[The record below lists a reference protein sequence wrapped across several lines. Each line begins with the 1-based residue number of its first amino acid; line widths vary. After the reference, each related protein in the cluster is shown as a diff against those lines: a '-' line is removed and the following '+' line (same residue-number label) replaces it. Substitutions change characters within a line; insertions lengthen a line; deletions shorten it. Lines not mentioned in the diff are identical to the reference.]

1 MDRITDRYQANI
13 PNNPTLTTNTYIEIP
28 QHITTFRTLTNNSY
42 LFNAVQQEYLGILD
56 KLTETCQPL
65 AKECDHFNLDALIG
79 YTKKLLTDIDIED
92 ISSST
97 DRDLFFSY
105 TSIRQALIEIEEF
118 LRTSDDENKKTTV
131 YLQLFDAFGVCVQGL
146 NSKVYDVYQYM
157 QRQETSKQDI
167 NHQLYSKCNLLIKDE
182 VYKLLPVLQ
191 EEQILEQYLIG
202 DEIHVTNPMIEV
214 SYNKLNLTQDVD
226 NQFVVYDAVA
236 KDLTREQKEC
246 ILSRLDYPITRYK
259 IITFVTEIF
268 SQNFNS
274 VMNEIV
280 GISEWHTRNITPSEL
295 TSENTGK
302 IDIYFCSL
310 INKYFNIQ
318 DDSKKFSISHMLN
331 SSYISSD
338 DCYSFANIKDALH
351 KFIAT
356 NIDKFPHN
364 MLEKTYS
371 EDLEFNIITKKGEHY
386 SIKSFNSGY
395 FYKTDSTDFTDSIQP
410 ISIDDLYS
418 FVDTDIPLI
427 SKVPDKLK
435 VPIIIQALENKSSD
449 KESVYAF
456 FNDINNISC
465 LKQNK
470 YVMKELLSSILSS
483 EIVKQKIA
491 EAIDLSYI
499 KKVQYGNEL
508 DAQCAEFF
516 IDMSFVSDNE
526 LYNSLLRRNKVNL
539 KTNIEY
545 ILPNSLYSFLC
556 NISTDN
562 LKKLVVSITT
572 EDSLIDKFV
581 PVLEQCIQQN
591 NFRLLNI
598 IFENDILLTNFLHSD
613 YFKKNQE
620 ECISLLYYHE
630 QGELLGKILSNPSID
645 IKQFSKM
652 NILHYATICHNK
664 QILENI
670 TAKLSTEEIQKY
682 LIDKG
687 RDGMTPLAYAA
698 DVNNTTFFE
707 VLVPF
712 ITRDIII
719 AKADYELNY
728 NVLMCVVEK
737 GFDIAT
743 QLMEKVT
750 IDDIKSMVSYDG
762 NTLLMLACINSN
774 ENFITTLLS
783 MKDIDDE
790 YITRTNTDN
799 QNALTLAISSNYIRN
814 CYSCVQAIINKCKA
828 RKLFVI
834 NIGNRKIHTSLSCC
848 FFIEDSNLRKKLFD
862 LLFKFYKN
870 DFPKEKN
877 KEGFSLLHVAI
888 DSGKLDIL
896 REILPYCDKQI
907 LTDIIEDT
915 SITPLHLALRENTEC
930 IPILLPYY
938 NEIDMLKSPQ
948 LNEED
953 LLISLMRCGVELT
966 DDLLTLFND
975 IILEEVTASGNNL
988 LMLAVISKNLDWIKK
1003 LLVRCNE
1010 ETILKINRIDNNILT
1025 LAMYS
1030 NKLSVV
1036 NCILDNLSLKTL
1048 EKIYMQKDSQQ
1059 KNILNSVEERFIS
1072 EEIKLVVYTKLEDI
1086 KNSYHQSFDGVL
1098 NSVS

>member
-1 MDRITDRYQANI
+1 MDKPQACANI
-13 PNNPTLTTNTYIEIP
+13 SNTPTLTTNTNIEIP
-28 QHITTFRTLTNNSY
+28 EYIKTFRTLTNNSY

-687 RDGMTPLAYAA
+687 RDGMTPLDYAIKT
-698 DVNNTTFFE
+698 DNNTFFN
-707 VLVPF
+707 VLEPY
-712 ITRDIII
+712 ITREILLTKVNYIREIGYNVIMHVLFKDFDVVILLINKLTRDDIIAI
-719 AKADYELNY
+719 
-728 NVLMCVVEK
+728 
-737 GFDIAT
+737 
-743 QLMEKVT
+743 
-750 IDDIKSMVSYDG
+750 SSSDG
-762 NTLLMLACINSN
+762 ETLLMIAAN
-774 ENFITTLLS
+774 EKTVDAIFSIIG
-783 MKDIDDE
+783 KDNE
-790 YITRTNTDN
+790 YITKCNAMH
-799 QNALTLAISSNYIRN
+799 QNCLIRAMQKHN
-814 CYSCVQAIINKCKA
+814 VNIA
-828 RKLFVI
+828 RKILEHCNDRRLLLTTENPRGPTTTAFHI
-834 NIGNRKIHTSLSCC
+834 CLSPAKFTIKIRMSFLKLLL
-848 FFIEDSNLRKKLFD
+848 EYYGDNL
-862 LLFKFYKN
+862 
-870 DFPKEKN
+870 PKEKN
-877 KEGFSLLHVAI
+877 YKGFSILGLAI
-888 DSGKLDIL
+888 TFDNLDVF
-896 REILPYCDKQI
+896 REILPYCDEQMLKDTVKSI
-907 LTDIIEDT
+907 TSSPIKTKSEIIE
-915 SITPLHLALRENTEC
+915 ALRAQLTE
-930 IPILLPYY
+930 I
-938 NEIDMLKSPQ
+938 
-948 LNEED
+948 
-953 LLISLMRCGVELT
+953 
-966 DDLLTLFND
+966 
-975 IILEEVTASGNNL
+975 
-988 LMLAVISKNLDWIKK
+988 
-1003 LLVRCNE
+1003 
-1010 ETILKINRIDNNILT
+1010 
-1025 LAMYS
+1025 
-1030 NKLSVV
+1030 
-1036 NCILDNLSLKTL
+1036 
-1048 EKIYMQKDSQQ
+1048 QKR
-1059 KNILNSVEERFIS
+1059 N
-1072 EEIKLVVYTKLEDI
+1072 
-1086 KNSYHQSFDGVL
+1086 
-1098 NSVS
+1098 